1 MPILKLHVNIGWPD
15 NLYNISLEI
24 IIFSFVYLS
33 PCSGGNLYLYSGP
46 QARRPNG
53 GKQGTMHALTP
64 ALYHLDSQHTIAT
77 FKTMGSG
84 QSKYGLTRN
93 SSKYQQY
100 PYAPPGYPNPYT
112 PYMPGYGPPGF
123 VPPPYPPQQGG
134 FIPPAAQFG
143 QGAMMPPPM
152 LNWLP
157 QDKDRKRKSKRR
169 QSDRFVGGF
178 NAEDPRRQEAPTR
191 RARSMSQSRN
201 QGPPVIPTPRPA
213 APAAQGPN
221 RRAPTPFVPRR
232 TREDEDDDDEEDRPR
247 SGAGHARTPSRQ
259 STVRY
264 PDPPPIRGDI
274 GHVLEPLEAASAA
287 AFGPTGPRPR
297 TPLSN
302 PLPPPPRDLYEMTPY
317 KSLLS
322 LPQTTA
328 LLTATYGPGQFNT
341 AGALN
346 PQPTVKRKKSGKGLF
361 RAFSRKEKQK
371 EPEQPQ
377 VRFIPVFVPADKRP
391 EGGVG
396 ALAGTTAAPL
406 QSSTSLHRVPS
417 QMSHHTRPV
426 TPGQP
431 TGTTEQLT
439 AGPDQGAFVMHPPPG
454 SGPAPPGGPD
464 GSPHPSIAPV
474 PPVPSSPPAIRFDQE
489 SPNLHMFMNHSP
501 HRILWQNKIYPSALH
516 LHEALRFLDHRPDIA
531 EMIRN
536 TPEVHDVYPLS
547 MSYQQ
552 FQRPD
557 WSQKYQDFMDEVL
570 YQKFRQHPDLRM
582 TLLAT
587 GTARLIY
594 QDTNDN
600 FWGAGADGL
609 GGNNLGL
616 ALCRVRDKLLKE
628 GHQPLPAFNA
638 S

>member
-1 MPILKLHVNIGWPD
+1 
-15 NLYNISLEI
+15 
-24 IIFSFVYLS
+24 
-33 PCSGGNLYLYSGP
+33 
-46 QARRPNG
+46 
-53 GKQGTMHALTP
+53 
-64 ALYHLDSQHTIAT
+64 
-77 FKTMGSG
+77 MGSG

-100 PYAPPGYPNPYT
+100 PYAPPQGYPNPYA

-123 VPPPYPPQQGG
+123 MPPAYPPQQGG

-169 QSDRFVGGF
+169 QSERFVGGF
-178 NAEDPRRQEAPTR
+178 NPDRPRQQEAPTR

-201 QGPPVIPTPRPA
+201 DGPPVIPTPRPA
-213 APAAQGPN
+213 SAAQGPN

-232 TREDEDDDDEEDRPR
+232 PRDDEDDDDEEEEDRPR
-247 SGAGHARTPSRQ
+247 SGAGHTRTPSRQ

-274 GHVLEPLEAASAA
+274 GDVLNPLEPASAA

-317 KSLLS
+317 KSLLT

-328 LLTATYGPGQFNT
+328 LLTATYGPGQFN
-341 AGALN
+341 AASALN

-361 RAFSRKEKQK
+361 RAFSRKDKQK

-377 VRFIPVFVPADKRP
+377 VRFIPVFYLPA
-391 EGGVG
+391 
-396 ALAGTTAAPL
+396 
-406 QSSTSLHRVPS
+406 SSPIPDEPPHSPSYTRSTHR
-417 QMSHHTRPV
+417 HHR
-426 TPGQP
+426 
-431 TGTTEQLT
+431 
-439 AGPDQGAFVMHPPPG
+439 AIHHWADQGAFVIHPPPG
-454 SGPAPPGGPD
+454 SGPAPPGGAD
-464 GSPHPSIAPV
+464 DSPHPSIAPV

-531 EMIRN
+531 ERIRN

-557 WSQKYQDFMDEVL
+557 WSQKYLDFMDEVL

-582 TLLAT
+582 TLLGT

-594 QDTNDN
+594 QDPNDN
-600 FWGAGADGL
+600 FWGSGADGR
-609 GGNNLGL
+609 GGNHLGL
-616 ALCRVRDKLLKE
+616 ALYRVRDRLLKE
-628 GHQPLPAFNA
+628 GHQP